1 MRFNMKTLNKYYE
14 LYRLKKELKKCHK
27 LTIYFINAVKLN
39 DKTSNDRDEFIK
51 ALRKLKLIIIDYIA
65 SLTTIREQDDMV
77 VVDGEHK
84 DKFIENLIVTIS
96 HELLNNIQKFNNK
109 TVHEI
114 TKVCNSI
121 AVDFFSL
128 YKSDMSSESNSN
140 NGFLWKS
147 LDDSLNKLN
156 RLLK

>member
-1 MRFNMKTLNKYYE
+1 MRFNMQTLNKYYE
-14 LYRLKKELKKCHK
+14 LYRLKKQLKKCHK
-27 LTIYFINAVKLN
+27 LTIYFINGCKLN
-39 DKTSNDRDEFIK
+39 DKTSDDRDGFIK

-77 VVDGEHK
+77 VVDGERK

-96 HELLNNIQKFNNK
+96 HELLNNIQTFNNK
-109 TVHEI
+109 SIHEI

-128 YKSDMSSESNSN
+128 YKSDMSSESTSN